1 MAHKSQEL
9 AFAWPAG
16 PVPRWPSCSAFPQLS
31 TAPEFLSEHIAMAP
45 VISQRLPGSA
55 ISVHLTQQV
64 GSNGLQVPCP
74 EAVASC
80 RSAILSQAA
89 SLRLPAVLT

>member
-1 MAHKSQEL
+1 MHLQSR
-9 AFAWPAG
+9 AG
-16 PVPRWPSCSAFPQLS
+16 FQHPLVQLCV
-31 TAPEFLSEHIAMAP
+31 SEHIAMAP

-55 ISVHLTQQV
+55 ISVHLTRQV